1 MTSLSETEYNEYVN
15 LKNNKLKKENIHN
28 TNNINNMNNVNSSD
42 STALLKAMLF
52 FYIII
57 ASNYTEN
64 LYSKQLRT
72 FFNEN
77 RFAQHLIGLIMMF
90 TFIMIIG
97 GITEIDKG
105 ILYALIG
112 YIWFL
117 FTTKLDIHW
126 NIIIILLLL
135 FGFIYES
142 KLSQKKETIIDDEVL
157 SDEEKIKL
165 INEQQQ
171 YEFYILVAIISITV
185 IGSFL
190 YINKKGVQYGGG
202 FDVMQFMF
210 Y

>member
-1 MTSLSETEYNEYVN
+1 MTSLSETEYNEYIN
-15 LKNNKLKKENIHN
+15 LKNNKIKKEDIH
-28 TNNINNMNNVNSSD
+28 NINNMTNMNSSD
-42 STALLKAMLF
+42 STALLKSMLF

-105 ILYALIG
+105 ILYSLIG

-142 KLSQKKETIIDDEVL
+142 KLSQKKEAIISDLVL
-157 SDEEKIKL
+157 SDDEKIKL
-165 INEQQQ
+165 VNEQQQ
-171 YEFYILVAIISITV
+171 YEFYILIAIISITV

>member
-1 MTSLSETEYNEYVN
+1 MSEIEY
-15 LKNNKLKKENIHN
+15 K
-28 TNNINNMNNVNSSD
+28 TNNNQKTNTTTIT
-42 STALLKAMLF
+42 STTSTTGLVKVMLF

-77 RFAQHLIGLIMMF
+77 RFAQHLIGLIMML

-97 GITEIDKG
+97 GVQSIEKG

-112 YIWFL
+112 YIWFI

-126 NIIIILLLL
+126 NIIIMLLLL
-135 FGFIYES
+135 FGFICES
-142 KLSQKKETIIDDEVL
+142 KLAEKEEGIINDPALNE
-157 SDEEKIKL
+157 EEKAAL
-165 INEQQQ
+165 INNLQM
-171 YEFYILVAIISITV
+171 YEFYIVLTIIGITV
-185 IGSFL
+185 IGSLL

-202 FDVMQFMF
+202 FDIMQFLF